1 MEISPLL
8 LGLAFSWG
16 LLLGFF
22 YFGGLWVTVRRLPGS
37 VRPRTTW
44 FLSFLFRLSL
54 AVAGLLAAMKVNTV
68 AFFVTLVA
76 FFVVRMIM
84 SRKIGQT

>member
-1 MEISPLL
+1 MEISPFLL
-8 LGLAFSWG
+8 ALAFSWG
-16 LLLGFF
+16 LLLGLF
-22 YFGGLWVTVRRLPGS
+22 YFGGLWITVRRLPGS
-37 VRPRTTW
+37 AQPKTTW

-54 AVAGLLAAMKVNTV
+54 ASAGFLTAMKVNTV

-76 FFVVRMIM
+76 FFTVRIIM